1 MLYFLRF
8 VVQLCICEVSFLKQV
23 YQNKKE
29 GTDRQYKEIKMQD
42 TTEKKRIWENALKKE
57 AVHLL
62 LLNKFNVGIDK
73 LRESMLE
80 VFKGDEVF
88 ENMLFEASD

>member
-1 MLYFLRF
+1 MDS
-8 VVQLCICEVSFLKQV
+8 VP
-23 YQNKKE
+23 
-29 GTDRQYKEIKMQD
+29 
-42 TTEKKRIWENALKKE
+42 EKKRIWENALKKE

-80 VFKGDEVF
+80 LFKGDEVF
-88 ENMLFEASD
+88 ESMLFDASDQGRDMRNQVTFKLKDDFYPWLDPY